1 MYLVFRDQP
10 HAWLNCTTGKVVLT
24 YKKHVWL
31 RICLAICQ
39 LMRHGPCQIWFPLT
53 FMQKESQTQ
62 FTLWVAYNIV
72 FQGNVV
78 IFVLAT
84 EAVSGDDRQMALVT
98 VSMKLSV
105 LGYAIGW
112 LETGNQP
119 EIPVEVHEWGVHA
132 YEGHV
137 FIWQVGSRLGR
148 QYEPPGK
155 GQEYNK
161 WAALTFAER
170 LGVEIL
176 FPE

>member
-1 MYLVFRDQP
+1 MYSVFIFRDQP

-31 RICLAICQ
+31 RICLAIGQ

-84 EAVSGDDRQMALVT
+84 EAVSGEDRQINGFGH
-98 VSMKLSV
+98 S
-105 LGYAIGW
+105 
-112 LETGNQP
+112 
-119 EIPVEVHEWGVHA
+119 VHETVCTWICNRVIGDWKSAGNSSRSSWMRGPCVWRACVYMAGGEQTWGTV
-132 YEGHV
+132 
-137 FIWQVGSRLGR
+137 WTPR
-148 QYEPPGK
+148 
-155 GQEYNK
+155 
-161 WAALTFAER
+161 ER
-170 LGVEIL
+170 ARV
-176 FPE
+176 